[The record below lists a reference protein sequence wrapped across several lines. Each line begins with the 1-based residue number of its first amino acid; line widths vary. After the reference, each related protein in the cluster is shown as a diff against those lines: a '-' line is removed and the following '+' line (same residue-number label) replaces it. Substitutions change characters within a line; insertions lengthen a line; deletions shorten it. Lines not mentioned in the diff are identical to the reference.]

1 VFETR
6 AATRGDAAGIARL
19 SAAVGQTG
27 AGTGADARYL
37 ELLLANGTAVVAV
50 DGDAVL
56 GWGALRT
63 LRTGAV
69 LTDLF
74 VDPARHGAGIGAAI
88 LGELWPDHAAPARL
102 TFSSQHVNALP
113 LYLRFGLRPV
123 WPLLYLTGRRE
134 RLPESSCQV
143 EDVPVAAAAML
154 EERFGGGDRRADYEY
169 WARLPGHRLV
179 AVHGAS
185 DAIGVGVLGPAEVVR
200 LAGSAD
206 AAPAALRA
214 VPAEVVACCVPGPHP
229 ATTTLVGAGF
239 RPTDY
244 DLAMT
249 TPDVALPTTWL
260 YSAGLA

>member
-6 AATRGDAAGIARL
+6 AATRGDAAGVARL

-27 AGTGADARYL
+27 PGTGADERYV
-37 ELLLANGTAVVAV
+37 ELLLANGIVVVAA
-50 DGDAVL
+50 DGDTVL
-56 GWGALRT
+56 GWGALRL
-63 LRTGAV
+63 LRAGSV

-88 LGELWPDHAAPARL
+88 LGKLWPDPATPARL

-123 WPLLYLTGRRE
+123 WPLLYLAGPRA
-134 RLPESSCQV
+134 RLPETAYRV
-143 EDVPVAAAAML
+143 EDVPIDKAAAL
-154 EERFGGGDRRADYEY
+154 EQRFGGGDRRADYDY
-169 WARLPGHRLV
+169 WAGLPRHRV
-179 AVHGAS
+179 IAVQAS
-185 DAIGVGVLGPAEVVR
+185 GDAIGVGVLGPAEVVR

-206 AAPAALRA
+206 AALAALRA
-214 VPAEVVACCVPGPHP
+214 VPADTVACCLPGPHP